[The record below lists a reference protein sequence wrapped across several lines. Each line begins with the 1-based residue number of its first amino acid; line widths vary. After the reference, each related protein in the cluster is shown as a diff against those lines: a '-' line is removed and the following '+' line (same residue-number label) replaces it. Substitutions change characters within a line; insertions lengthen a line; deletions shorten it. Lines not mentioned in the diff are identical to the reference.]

1 MAGRAVTEGQGVVAA
16 VRKPGDQL
24 ERRSRVARLH
34 RAGVPVME
42 IAAAF
47 GVKRMTMQRFIY
59 QMRQEGWD
67 IPHRAGGRRSGAAQP
82 ETE

>member
-1 MAGRAVTEGQGVVAA
+1 MVAA
-16 VRKPGDQL
+16 VRSLADQG
-24 ERRSRVARLH
+24 ERRSRVAKLH
-34 RAGVPVME
+34 RAGVPVRE

-67 IPHRAGGRRSGAAQP
+67 IPHRPGGRSVAGRAGRP
-82 ETE
+82 ETN

>member
-1 MAGRAVTEGQGVVAA
+1 
-16 VRKPGDQL
+16 
-24 ERRSRVARLH
+24 
-34 RAGVPVME
+34 ME

-67 IPHRAGGRRSGAAQP
+67 IPHRAGGRRSRTNRAELSGS
-82 ETE
+82 E

>member
-1 MAGRAVTEGQGVVAA
+1 MVAA
-16 VRKPGDQL
+16 VRTPADQY

-34 RAGVPVME
+34 RAGVPVLE

-67 IPHRAGGRRSGAAQP
+67 LPHRAGGRRSAESRAAP
-82 ETE
+82 DTD